1 MEGSGCPR
9 PSDESTRSAEP
20 VGTAAGT
27 TDRMSRL
34 VGEIRDRVRSAES
47 PGETSR
53 RVAELMAERVG
64 EDGLLTAAQRTGSGD
79 GYTQH
84 VVHVEED
91 GAFSVVS
98 LVWRPGQETPIH
110 DHVSW
115 CVPAVHRGREAEVR
129 YDGMAEGEGVLDAPR
144 EAGDVDYL
152 VERERG
158 VNESGDVTA
167 LTPPGD
173 IHRVWNPGP
182 GKAISVHVYGA
193 DIRELGSSI
202 RRCYEQPVREEA
214 RPRS

>member
-1 MEGSGCPR
+1 MEDSGCPR
-9 PSDESTRSAEP
+9 PSDEST
-20 VGTAAGT
+20 GT
-27 TDRMSRL
+27 TDRMARL
-34 VGEIRDRVRSAES
+34 IQGIRDRVRSADS

-64 EDGLLTAAQRTGSGD
+64 EEGLLTPAQRTGSGD

-115 CVPAVHRGREAEVR
+115 CVPAVHAGREAEIH
-129 YDGMAEGEGVLDAPR
+129 YDGVADGEGVLDAPG
-144 EAGDVDYL
+144 EADDVDHL

-158 VNESGDVTA
+158 VNEAGDVTA

-182 GKAISVHVYGA
+182 EKAISIHVYGA

-202 RRCYEQPVREEA
+202 RRCYEQPVRETASA
-214 RPRS
+214 RG